1 MTILSWYCTLTTTC
15 CDQHGQHCL
24 HVSPVCRFLPGPPED
39 AVDWSLLFGDAG
51 LERRAQLKGT
61 SLGQP
66 CIRGWLMVL
75 EVVQQSSVGLCLH
88 LIFRQEVDHLL
99 DTPGVTLIGSWWT
112 RNRVSMAIELLLSH
126 KFNRHLQD
134 VCFLHLG
141 VRLLFDELWTQQRL
155 ELLNAAVDS
164 LSA

>member
-1 MTILSWYCTLTTTC
+1 MTILSWYCTLTTTW
-15 CDQHGQHCL
+15 CDQHGQRCL
-24 HVSPVCRFLPGPPED
+24 VSPVCRFLPGPPED

-66 CIRGWLMVL
+66 CIRGGLMVL
-75 EVVQQSSVGLCLH
+75 EVIQQSSVGLCLH

-99 DTPGVTLIGSWWT
+99 DTPGVTLDSGWT
-112 RNRVSMAIELLLSH
+112 GVSMAIKLLLSH
-126 KFNRHLQD
+126 KVNRHLQD

-141 VRLLFDELWTQQRL
+141 VRLLFEELWTQQRL